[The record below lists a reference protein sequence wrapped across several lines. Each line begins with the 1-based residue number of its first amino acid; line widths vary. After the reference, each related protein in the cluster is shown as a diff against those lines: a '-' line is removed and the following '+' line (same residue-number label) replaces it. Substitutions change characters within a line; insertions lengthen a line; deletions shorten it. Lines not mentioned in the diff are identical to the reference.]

1 MKDPKPNYQLMSLR
15 GERRREA
22 VAAAVG
28 ISAARAVHRRLPVSF
43 QMVRQVVEH
52 GQCARENS
60 AMHTAVSPVQP
71 LSVSSCPRP
80 ARLSHSVRVPLER

>member
-28 ISAARAVHRRLPVSF
+28 ISVSALAANEYGTRNPRDNLKRALASYYGTTVGRLFFGEETP
-43 QMVRQVVEH
+43 
-52 GQCARENS
+52 
-60 AMHTAVSPVQP
+60 
-71 LSVSSCPRP
+71 
-80 ARLSHSVRVPLER
+80 